1 MNNKRLQIF
10 IASSAELA
18 PERDASS
25 LLIFDLSEHGRGAEG
40 VLLYPMRWEEMD
52 AAVRYHRHKN
62 EDYKDE
68 VRKSAFF
75 IALFWRTCGQYTL
88 DELDLALAQQAAG
101 EQPRELLLLIKRRGG
116 EHAEAEATMEQ
127 QLRAHLGAKAEGLQ
141 LVYFSNVHEL
151 RFELL
156 CSLLPY
162 LRRHHGYPA
171 LRTQCWEGE
180 LCVHGEIRLRT
191 GAWRAGAS
199 AECLASQL
207 EEYSTLS

>member
-10 IASSAELA
+10 IASSAELS

-40 VLLYPMRWEEMD
+40 VALYPMRWEEMD

-75 IALFWRTCGQYTL
+75 IALFWKSCGQYTL

-101 EQPRELLLLIKRRGG
+101 ELPSELLLLIKHRGG
-116 EHAEAEATMEQ
+116 EHAEAEAAMEQ
-127 QLRAHLGAKAEGLQ
+127 QLRAQGRGVRGHPRHLM
-141 LVYFSNVHEL
+141 
-151 RFELL
+151 
-156 CSLLPY
+156 SLMQPHINDASLHP
-162 LRRHHGYPA
+162 P
-171 LRTQCWEGE
+171 LRTHHARRQPPP
-180 LCVHGEIRLRT
+180 
-191 GAWRAGAS
+191 
-199 AECLASQL
+199 
-207 EEYSTLS
+207 STALPTAAQR